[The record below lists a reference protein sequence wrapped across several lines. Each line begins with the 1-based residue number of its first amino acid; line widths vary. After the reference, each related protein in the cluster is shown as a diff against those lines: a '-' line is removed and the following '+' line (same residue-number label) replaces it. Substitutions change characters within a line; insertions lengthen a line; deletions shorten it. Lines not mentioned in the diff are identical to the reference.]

1 MDLDDDSGAAGPTSL
16 TELPSVYWLDQTAH
30 EADDCGCGP
39 CSRAALLPPAERL
52 RSFMLGFAVLTLA
65 VAMTAVVLT
74 LS

>member
-1 MDLDDDSGAAGPTSL
+1 MDLDDDRDAAGQASL

-30 EADDCGCGP
+30 GTGDCLCGP
-39 CSRAALLPPAERL
+39 CSRAALMPPTEKL